1 MSASAADVQAR
12 SSRGFFGHPWGLS
25 TLFMTEMWERFSYYG
40 LRPLLSLFMAATL
53 LDGGFGMERPQA
65 TAIVGIY
72 SGSLYLMSLPGGWI
86 ADRWLGLRRS
96 IQYGAFLITAGHLCI
111 GLSGFAT
118 SRVPFF
124 LGLVLIVLG
133 TGLLKPN
140 ISAIVGDLYP
150 EGGARR
156 DAGFSIFYMGIN
168 LGSLLG
174 QLVTG
179 FLGEKYGYHWGFG
192 AAGVG
197 MLFALL
203 WFSFRA
209 KPTLGDIGS
218 EPTRD
223 PDPVKQAS
231 IVRNVKLAT
240 LGGLGVIALIVLLAA
255 TGVIVIDPQIVGR
268 YMAYVLLALAV
279 AFFASVY
286 LFGKLTGDEKRRIA
300 VIAVLFLAA
309 TVFWA
314 AFEQAPTSLQFFAFN
329 FTDRTLGGLLSEAN
343 SIPATWFQSI
353 NSLFIIIFAP
363 IFAWLWTTL
372 GRRNINI
379 SSPAK
384 FAFGLAI
391 AGVGFLIMIFPAN
404 ALVASGGALKVSAWW
419 LVFSY
424 LLQTFGELSLSPVGL
439 SSMTKLSPRRYVG
452 QMMGIWFLASSI
464 GNLVAGL
471 VGGSVDPEKL
481 EQTPTLFTWTTIAL
495 FAAAALLGILIIP
508 ISKMMRG
515 VGDTADEN
523 VEPMGAPIEADVQ
536 RNEREKGN

>member
-1 MSASAADVQAR
+1 MSASEADNRAR
-12 SSRGFFGHPWGLS
+12 TDRGFFGHPLGLS

-53 LDGGFGMERPQA
+53 LNGGFGLERPQA

-72 SGSLYLMSLPGGWI
+72 SGSLYLASLPGGWI

-118 SRVPFF
+118 SRTPFF
-124 LGLVLIVLG
+124 VGLVLIVLG

-168 LGSLLG
+168 LGSFLG

-209 KPTLGDIGS
+209 KPTLGDLGS

-223 PDPVKQAS
+223 ADPVKQAN
-231 IVRNVKLAT
+231 VEKNVKMAT
-240 LGGLGVIALIVLLAA
+240 FGGLGLIALLIILAA
-255 TGVIVIDPQIVGR
+255 SGAVVINPQEVGK
-268 YMAYVLLALAV
+268 YMAYVLLGLAV
-279 AFFASVY
+279 LFFAY
-286 LFGKLTGDEKRRIA
+286 IFLFGKLTGDEKRRIA

-363 IFAWLWTTL
+363 IFAWLWTYL
-372 GRRNINI
+372 AKRKINI

-384 FAFGLAI
+384 FTFGLAI
-391 AGVGFLIMIFPAN
+391 AGVGFLIMIIPAN
-404 ALVASGGALKVSAWW
+404 ELVSAEGAIKVSAWW

-481 EQTPTLFTWTTIAL
+481 EQTPKLFTGTTIAL
-495 FAAAALLGILIIP
+495 FAAAILLALLIYP
-508 ISKMMRG
+508 INRMMKS
-515 VGDTADEN
+515 VSDVNHEL
-523 VEPMGAPIEADVQ
+523 VEPSGASL
-536 RNEREKGN
+536 